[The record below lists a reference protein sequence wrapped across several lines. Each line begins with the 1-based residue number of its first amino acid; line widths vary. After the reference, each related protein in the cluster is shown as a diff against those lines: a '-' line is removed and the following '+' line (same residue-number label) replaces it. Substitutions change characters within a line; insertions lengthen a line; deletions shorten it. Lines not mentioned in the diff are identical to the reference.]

1 MFHLARQRC
10 FGEHMAVETMVGQFV
25 CSEEKL
31 LNMLSNGCFQDYP
44 NNIVQKDSTSIK
56 ALAESQKFLDV
67 QFINMHVMQPLNK
80 GLLKTLAWDVEQRVL
95 YNNPT

>member
-1 MFHLARQRC
+1 
-10 FGEHMAVETMVGQFV
+10 MVGQFV

-56 ALAESQKFLDV
+56 ALAESQKILDV

-80 GLLKTLAWDVEQRVL
+80 ELLKTLAWDVEQRVL

>member
-1 MFHLARQRC
+1 MNTNMLDWKTANIFHLARKRC

-31 LNMLSNGCFQDYP
+31 LNMVSNGCFQDYP

-56 ALAESQKFLDV
+56 AK
-67 QFINMHVMQPLNK
+67 
-80 GLLKTLAWDVEQRVL
+80 
-95 YNNPT
+95 NP